1 MSVEDLKNDASS
13 EDAFGEVVA
22 RGGGKRRRARLRRR
36 AFLFG
41 NRHFLIVAA

>member
-1 MSVEDLKNDASS
+1 MSVEDLKNYASS

-22 RGGGKRRRARLRRR
+22 RGGGRRRGARLRRR

-41 NRHFLIVAA
+41 NRHFRIVAA